1 MTKKAK
7 KIYESP
13 TMKVYEIGRSQIL
26 AGSTAGGSTNPYGD
40 DGEFNN
46 W

>member
-7 KIYESP
+7 KVYESP

-26 AGSTAGGSTNPYGD
+26 AGSGTTERITEENY
-40 DGEFNN
+40 EL
-46 W
+46 

>member
-7 KIYESP
+7 KVYESP

-26 AGSTAGGSTNPYGD
+26 AGSNEQYN
-40 DGEFNN
+40 EEQYE

>member
-7 KIYESP
+7 KVYESP

-26 AGSTAGGSTNPYGD
+26 AGSNASAQNND
-40 DGEFNN
+40 FGEDPEFV
-46 W
+46 WP